1 MKKRQEGKMRSNIVE
16 SELSYGY
23 RKLIGNIQFLQYEFR
38 DIPCFEIGSI
48 GTSTLK
54 KKIPYMQIGKGNRS
68 IFVNAAH
75 HANEWLTS
83 LVSMMFLEKILNL
96 FREKSTYKTYA
107 IYELLQNTKLFFVP
121 MVNPDGVDLVVKEP
135 YIFQQ
140 KEYLN
145 LIFKNYGKIKN
156 WKANIR
162 GVDLNL
168 NYPAKWEK
176 AKNAKRK
183 KGISYPHYRDYVG
196 PNPLS
201 EVETQNMVSLSNI
214 LQFDL
219 SISLHSQGEEI
230 YWDDFQGKIPKS
242 KEIGEKFAAVSGY
255 TLTKPEIDSSY
266 AGYKDW
272 FVERFQKPGYTIEI
286 GKGNPGEPLPISQA
300 GEILEKIEEIFLV
313 ALEEIGK

>member
-83 LVSMMFLEKILNL
+83 LVSMMFFEKILNL
-96 FREKSTYKTYA
+96 FREKRTYKTYA

-135 YIFQQ
+135 
-140 KEYLN
+140 
-145 LIFKNYGKIKN
+145 
-156 WKANIR
+156 
-162 GVDLNL
+162 
-168 NYPAKWEK
+168 
-176 AKNAKRK
+176 
-183 KGISYPHYRDYVG
+183 
-196 PNPLS
+196 
-201 EVETQNMVSLSNI
+201 
-214 LQFDL
+214 
-219 SISLHSQGEEI
+219 
-230 YWDDFQGKIPKS
+230 
-242 KEIGEKFAAVSGY
+242 
-255 TLTKPEIDSSY
+255 
-266 AGYKDW
+266 
-272 FVERFQKPGYTIEI
+272 
-286 GKGNPGEPLPISQA
+286 
-300 GEILEKIEEIFLV
+300 
-313 ALEEIGK
+313 